1 MVGIQ
6 EKIKEIED
14 ELARTQKNKA
24 TEWHIAIQKAKLA
37 KLRAQLIAGPKG
49 GASGGGFDV
58 RKSGDA
64 RVIMVGY
71 PSTGKS
77 TLLSKVTKAESKQA
91 AYAFTTLDVIP
102 GLIEY
107 KGAKIQ
113 FLDVPGI
120 LRGAAR
126 GLGRGKEVL
135 AVARSA
141 DLILIFVDVFNPDT
155 AGLVEELYEVGIRID
170 TTPPDV
176 VISKQET
183 GGIVINRIKP
193 TRKLTDKSIVDIL
206 GVYGVHSATVTIRD
220 DIDTDEFI
228 DVIVGNRIYT
238 KSLKVVNKIDMVDK
252 KKLKELEKKIGPF
265 IGISAQEGINIEL
278 LKEKMYDKLDL
289 IRVYTKTRFGETD
302 DEPLVIKNGST
313 IRQVCMGIHR
323 DMVRDFKFALVN
335 GPSAKWENQRVG
347 LNHRVKDGDLVQI
360 FTR

>member
-1 MVGIQ
+1 MGIQ
-6 EKIKEIED
+6 DKIKEIEE

-24 TEWHIAIQKAKLA
+24 TEWHIALQKAKLA
-37 KLRAQLIAGPKG
+37 RLRAQLIAGPKG

-77 TLLSKVTKAESKQA
+77 TLLNKVTKAESKQG

-141 DLILIFVDVFNPDT
+141 DLILIFVDVFNPD
-155 AGLVEELYEVGIRID
+155 AEGLVEELYEVGIRID
-170 TTPPDV
+170 KRPPDV
-176 VISKQET
+176 IITKQET
-183 GGIVINRIKP
+183 GGIVINRIRP
-193 TRKLTDKSIVDIL
+193 TRKLTDKSISDVL
-206 GVYGVHSATVTIRD
+206 GVYGIHSAIVTIRD
-220 DIDTDEFI
+220 DIDVDEFI
-228 DVIVGNRIYT
+228 DVVVGNRIYT

-252 KKLKELEKKIGPF
+252 KKLKEIEKRIGEF
-265 IGISAQEGINIEL
+265 IGISAQDGINIEL
-278 LKEKMYDKLDL
+278 LKERMYDKLDL
-289 IRVYTKTRFGETD
+289 IRIYTKTRFGETD

-335 GPSAKWENQRVG
+335 GPSAKFENQRVG
-347 LNHRVKDGDLVQI
+347 LNHKVKDGDLVQI